1 MQQNFISCPRD
12 LTKVKSKVVF
22 NLTRRQI
29 IGFSVAALL
38 GVPSFF
44 LIKAHADVNTA
55 VMSMIVIMMPVFFF
69 TMYEK
74 NGRPL
79 EVYLG
84 HFIQAVFIRP
94 KKRPYKT
101 DNYYA
106 AVTRLSKVR
115 KEIDRIVRTSAKKK

>member
-55 VMSMIVIMMPVFFF
+55 VMSMIVIMIMIKIKSTPMSRSVIGI
-69 TMYEK
+69 K
-74 NGRPL
+74 
-79 EVYLG
+79 
-84 HFIQAVFIRP
+84 
-94 KKRPYKT
+94 
-101 DNYYA
+101 
-106 AVTRLSKVR
+106 
-115 KEIDRIVRTSAKKK
+115 